1 MESQRRDFEFSRTIE
16 YDTIA
21 PSLYT
26 RSFRSHSTF
35 DISILKSN
43 CIYYCP
49 KRSNE
54 DEKERL
60 LLRNCFIEKNSVL
73 CFKLLFDNLFVFA
86 TIFFAQFLR
95 STRSKEITI
104 TERCSNL
111 TLERRRLKRYEGVA
125 SKNSSS
131 LVKGEI

>member
-1 MESQRRDFEFSRTIE
+1 MERKDYCFAIVSSKKIASYVLNCSSIICSSRI
-16 YDTIA
+16 
-21 PSLYT
+21 
-26 RSFRSHSTF
+26 
-35 DISILKSN
+35 
-43 CIYYCP
+43 
-49 KRSNE
+49 
-54 DEKERL
+54 
-60 LLRNCFIEKNSVL
+60 
-73 CFKLLFDNLFVFA
+73 FA
-86 TIFFAQFLR
+86 TIFLAQFLR